1 MEKREKLTECEEMIM
16 SILWSSEEDLD
27 LMTVTDNAKE
37 RFGKEWKLQ
46 TVATFMTR
54 LEKKK
59 YISVYRIGRYSHYH
73 PVVSIDEYRK
83 EKVEEVCGILFEED
97 LEQMARFIANM
108 AAKLLQH

>member
-1 MEKREKLTECEEMIM
+1 MAKREKLTECEELIM

-37 RFGKEWKLQ
+37 RFGKDWKLQ

-83 EKVEEVCGILFEED
+83 EKMEEVCGILFEED